1 MQKGLIFDYATQYRI
16 ANKELRKDFAV
27 TDPDFKAFATWLTN
41 KEYDY
46 TTKVEATITDLEAH
60 ATKENYLAEI
70 KDQILALRKRMSHN
84 KELDL
89 EKNKAEISELLE
101 QEIISRYRFE
111 KGIIEASFD
120 DDPEIKEALKALA
133 TRQTYK
139 NAIWKQNR

>member
-1 MQKGLIFDYATQYRI
+1 
-16 ANKELRKDFAV
+16 
-27 TDPDFKAFATWLTN
+27 
-41 KEYDY
+41 
-46 TTKVEATITDLEAH
+46 
-60 ATKENYLAEI
+60 
-70 KDQILALRKRMSHN
+70 MSHN